1 MIDLKQYWAKV
12 PQSVLLSG
20 GVFTEVSAFAEQ
32 WAANI
37 LQTSCETVRQHP
49 NFRALYPVN
58 RMRQI
63 SVDAL
68 RALIHWVYTSAQG
81 NKVCMI
87 YEADRLNLAAANAL
101 LKVLEEPAEHTSI
114 FLLTQRPYDLL
125 PTVRSRCWWVQLP
138 SDGALASSDNV
149 LQGCLTDLSQYVT
162 DYLEQGVPL
171 DPLKVYGLLYR
182 FQGYLNHQI
191 EQVEVEGTLLEAE
204 EKVGQQARME
214 KQWVQQLFTEVERT
228 LNAWVHEHAL
238 SALGRVRYAQWVS
251 DLEKAYRRTE
261 VNFGA
266 IASLESFL
274 LTLCV

>member
-1 MIDLKQYWAKV
+1 MIDLKQYLSKI

-20 GVFTEVSAFAEQ
+20 GVFTEVSAFVEQ

-37 LQTSCETVRQHP
+37 LKASCETVKQHP

-68 RALIHWVYTSAQG
+68 RGLIRWVYTSTQG

-138 SDGALASSDNV
+138 FDRALASSDDV
-149 LQGCLTDLSQYVT
+149 LQGCLADLSQYVT

-171 DPLKVYGLLYR
+171 DPLNVYGLLYR
-182 FQGYLNHQI
+182 FQGYLNRQI
-191 EQVEVEGTLLEAE
+191 EQVEVEGALLEEE
-204 EKVGQQARME
+204 EKVGQQARIE
-214 KQWVQQLFTEVERT
+214 KQGVQQLFVEIERT
-228 LNAWVHEHAL
+228 LSDWVHEHSMSAL
-238 SALGRVRYAQWVS
+238 SRVRYAQWVS